1 MLKFGINMK
10 KGPRILIVDDNPE
23 LLEGLKLY
31 LSPHVGEVVTLR
43 NPNHIPATLQQGNF
57 DLVLLD
63 MNFSAGVNNG
73 NEGLYWM
80 KRVQETD
87 ASIGIMMITAY
98 GNIELA
104 VKAVREG
111 AVDFI
116 QKSWDEEKIL
126 SSVLTA
132 LKIKVSRTEIKTLT
146 NQRNHLQQQV
156 SVRTGICRGHSPAM
170 QEVFKTVEK
179 VAPTDAN
186 VLILGENGT
195 GKEVIARYLH
205 QMSPRTAEMLI
216 TVDLAALS
224 ETLFESELFGYKKGA
239 FTDAK
244 TDKSGYFELANKGTL
259 FLDEIGNLSLSMQS
273 KILSVLQNREFTPL
287 GSVKKIPVDF
297 RLVAATNKDLATLTD
312 EGSFRQDLLYRLN
325 TIQIELPPL
334 RERKEDIPML
344 ANHFMT
350 YYADKYGKTIHGIA
364 STAMKKLCE
373 HAWPGNVRELRHT
386 MEKAVILAVGKEIL
400 PHDFTFNRLKRP
412 GVDYASYN
420 IEENEKQLIAK
431 AIEKNRG
438 NLSHTAKALG
448 INRSTLYEKIRRYGL

>member
-43 NPNHIPATLQQGNF
+43 NPNLIPATLQQGSF

-87 ASIGIMMITAY
+87 SSIGIMMITAY

-132 LKIKVSRTEIKTLT
+132 LKIKVSRTEIKALT

-156 SVRTGICRGHSPAM
+156 SVKTGICRGHSPAM

-205 QMSPRTAEMLI
+205 QLSPRTAEMLI

-334 RERKEDIPML
+334 RERKEDISML

-373 HAWPGNVRELRHT
+373 HAWPGNVRELRHA
-386 MEKAVILAVGKEIL
+386 MEKAVILAAGKEIL

-412 GVDYASYN
+412 GVDYVSYN